1 MSPRHRLSSSL
12 STFFRRATNK
22 AVVVLK
28 RAREEAEE
36 ERGPKPLPTDGEG
49 NVSLDL
55 DAVRAQVKT
64 YEHEIDHLLVEVRR
78 PTGDDQTNG
87 DPHWM
92 PTRQGGRGGGVA

>member
-12 STFFRRATNK
+12 SSFFRRATNK